1 MSASDAT
8 LSGRLSAALEA
19 AGDVAYC
26 WDLDGDQLDWF
37 GALAPAGLE
46 FAIELQTGR
55 SFANRIH
62 PDDLVHRQMAL
73 AAHFDDAGPFDCE
86 YRLRDAESAFVWV
99 HERGRASPES
109 KGKGRPHVMLGV
121 IRAVGDRKAQQTR
134 LERLANYDELTG
146 HFNKSRL
153 REAVD
158 QIIAANQRRP
168 SPAAFMS
175 VGIDSMTMLNEMY
188 GYETADTVLVEIG
201 RRLDNCVRVSDM
213 IGRLGGDRF
222 GVVLSHC
229 PPEGISAAAEKV
241 LAEVNASPVQTPRGP
256 VYATVSIGSA
266 SFPDQGLTSYDVITR
281 AESALADAK
290 RAGRDCHAH
299 YQMSDQQR
307 ERQRRSLSIS
317 DEVRAALREERV
329 VFAFQPVV
337 SAMTGEV
344 DHYECLLRM
353 RTPDGRIISAGDFV
367 PVVEQLGFIRL
378 IDRYVLEKTLA
389 ELEAHPRVK
398 LGFNISGLTA
408 ADRPWLRSLIS
419 QVRNR
424 PDLASRLVVEITET
438 AALYDI
444 EESARFVSALRHSGC
459 QVALDDFGA
468 GHTSLRHLQS
478 LAVDTVK
485 IDGSFIRNLT
495 TSADSQVFLRHL
507 LGLAKGFGFNTVA
520 ECVSTADEA
529 AILRREGVGFLQG
542 YYFGRPTLDRP
553 WLGTSLVR
561 PSAEVIELAESGR
574 LDPIKLAATGD

>member
-86 YRLRDAESAFVWV
+86 Y
-99 HERGRASPES
+99 
-109 KGKGRPHVMLGV
+109 
-121 IRAVGDRKAQQTR
+121 
-134 LERLANYDELTG
+134 
-146 HFNKSRL
+146 RL

-438 AALYDI
+438 AALYEI